1 MLSDG
6 IWADDYEVYVGGGI
20 CTNITLTANELKCL
34 PPTEEPD
41 PGSNQALFCSDPGG
55 LLVTVSLCV
64 NRRDS
69 PSNNDLLTAHSYRR
83 KLYCVCMAILSFSF
97 AIIFLCVFV

>member
-6 IWADDYEVYVGGGI
+6 IGADDYEVYVGGGV

-41 PGSNQALFCSDPGG
+41 PGSNQTFFCSDPGG

-64 NRRDS
+64 NR
-69 PSNNDLLTAHSYRR
+69 LEILTVIDEN
-83 KLYCVCMAILSFSF
+83 CT
-97 AIIFLCVFV
+97 VFVWLY